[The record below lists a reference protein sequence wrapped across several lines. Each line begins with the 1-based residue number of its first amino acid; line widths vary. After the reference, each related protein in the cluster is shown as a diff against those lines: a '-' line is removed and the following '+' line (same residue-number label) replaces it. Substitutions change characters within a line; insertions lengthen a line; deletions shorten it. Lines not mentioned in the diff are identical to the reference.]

1 MRLAASRFA
10 SAISVRRDVEGP
22 GPGVEEV
29 EGVEVPE
36 VTAGVPV
43 GGRRLE
49 RMPVFVRLNSGLV
62 VGALSLSPL

>member
-1 MRLAASRFA
+1 MRRE
-10 SAISVRRDVEGP
+10 VEGP

-36 VTAGVPV
+36 VSAGVPV

-49 RMPVFVRLNSGLV
+49 RMPVFVRLNSGLG
-62 VGALSLSPL
+62 VGALSLSPP